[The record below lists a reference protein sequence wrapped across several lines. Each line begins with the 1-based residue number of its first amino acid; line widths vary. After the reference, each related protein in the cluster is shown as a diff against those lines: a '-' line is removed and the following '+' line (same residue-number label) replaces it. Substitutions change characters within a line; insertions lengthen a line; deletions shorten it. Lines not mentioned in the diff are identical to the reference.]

1 MSAIR
6 RTGGKIMTTLAIFTL
21 GTIVTLITGTGAI
34 LIGLQEASDPR
45 TRLRDLSDLE
55 KKITGREEEKG

>member
-1 MSAIR
+1 
-6 RTGGKIMTTLAIFTL
+6 MTTLAIFTL